1 MTQNNYIYTLAH
13 AEDFVPAGEEEFDNE
28 AWALER
34 LKQDNNND
42 EGWEYVLLRHDV
54 DRDKMWAYEDGS
66 WTLY

>member
-1 MTQNNYIYTLAH
+1 MTQNNYIYNLAH
-13 AEDFVPAGEEEFDNE
+13 VEDFVPAGEEEFDNE
-28 AWALER
+28 AWALEK
-34 LKQDNNND
+34 LKQYNNND